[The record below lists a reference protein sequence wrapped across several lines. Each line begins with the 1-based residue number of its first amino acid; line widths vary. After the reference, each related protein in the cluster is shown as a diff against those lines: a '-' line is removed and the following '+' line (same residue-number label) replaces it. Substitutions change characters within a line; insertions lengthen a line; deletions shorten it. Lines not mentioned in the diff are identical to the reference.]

1 MNVACS
7 YKRFSTLHGLNDPYP
22 VWELYIGSHILQV
35 CLHFFFLNWGI
46 IALHCGVSFHCTAQ
60 WVSYMY
66 THIPSLLDLPSTNPT
81 CLGHHRV
88 QSWAPCAI
96 RHLPTSYLLYTWL
109 WICQC
114 YSINS
119 SPSLGPH
126 IHSLWLSL
134 YSCPANSLSATF
146 L

>member
-1 MNVACS
+1 MNVARS
-7 YKRFSTLHGLNDPYP
+7 YKRFSTLHGLNDPYTL
-22 VWELYIGSHILQV
+22 WELYIGSHILQA
-35 CLHFFFLNWGI
+35 LPSFFFKLGYNCFTLWCWFP
-46 IALHCGVSFHCTAQ
+46 LYSTASQ
-60 WVSYMY
+60 LYVY
-66 THIPSLLDLPSTNPT
+66 TYPLPLRPPSTNPT

-114 YSINS
+114 YSLNS

-126 IHSLWLSL
+126 ICSLWLSL